1 MSAPSPALEAL
12 GKQNPDSLL
21 SSTKG
26 IWNEL
31 SSSRELL
38 LGAETIKAMPNWTK
52 TANVDRFIFLAL
64 EALGKKNPDSLLSST
79 KEIGNE
85 LSSSRELLLAE
96 TNKVIP
102 NWAKKRQR
110 GWFIFSTGLIFPLE
124 SLLAVT
130 AASREKAFARKSAA
144 AADVTEIRYL
154 DRPFWDPV
162 NVQRLLA
169 PYQLPPAAQVIPAT
183 PPADK
188 NAHQARTDLDIERL
202 EETFCGVSRY

>member
-21 SSTKG
+21 SSTKE

-38 LGAETIKAMPNWTK
+38 LAETIKAMPNWTK

-64 EALGKKNPDSLLSST
+64 EALGKQNPDSLLSST

-96 TNKVIP
+96 TNNIYTARIIIKYQVQAARATTHI
-102 NWAKKRQR
+102 
-110 GWFIFSTGLIFPLE
+110 
-124 SLLAVT
+124 SLTVHT
-130 AASREKAFARKSAA
+130 VYKIHHHS
-144 AADVTEIRYL
+144 
-154 DRPFWDPV
+154 PFLW
-162 NVQRLLA
+162 Q
-169 PYQLPPAAQVIPAT
+169 
-183 PPADK
+183 
-188 NAHQARTDLDIERL
+188 H
-202 EETFCGVSRY
+202 CC

>member
-21 SSTKG
+21 SSTKE

-38 LGAETIKAMPNWTK
+38 LRAETIKAMPNWTK

-64 EALGKKNPDSLLSST
+64 EALGKQNPDSLLSST

-110 GWFIFSTGLIFPLE
+110 GCFIFSTGLIFPLE

-130 AASREKAFARKSAA
+130 AASREKSFARKTAA
-144 AADVTEIRYL
+144 AADVTEIRYH
-154 DRPFWDPV
+154 DRLFGDPV
-162 NVQRLLA
+162 N
-169 PYQLPPAAQVIPAT
+169 
-183 PPADK
+183 
-188 NAHQARTDLDIERL
+188 
-202 EETFCGVSRY
+202 S